1 MSKYVAY
8 FRVSTTR
15 QGQSGLG
22 LEAQQA
28 AVLRFL
34 PREAIRVADY
44 IEVESGRKS
53 ARPQLL
59 AAIALA
65 QREEAVL
72 LVAKLDRLTSTLLRR
87 TQPMVLLN
95 WQSVVHSGGTRD
107 ASLRPA

>member
-8 FRVSTTR
+8 FRVSTAR

-34 PREAIRVADY
+34 PSDAVRVADY

-53 ARPQLL
+53 ARP
-59 AAIALA
+59 
-65 QREEAVL
+65 
-72 LVAKLDRLTSTLLRR
+72 
-87 TQPMVLLN
+87 
-95 WQSVVHSGGTRD
+95 
-107 ASLRPA
+107 